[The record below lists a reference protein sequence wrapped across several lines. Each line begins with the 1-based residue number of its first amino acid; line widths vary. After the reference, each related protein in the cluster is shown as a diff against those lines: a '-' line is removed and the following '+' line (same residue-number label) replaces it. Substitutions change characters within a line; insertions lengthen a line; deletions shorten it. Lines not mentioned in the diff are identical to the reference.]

1 MKLDLH
7 ILIVTLHIY
16 FKFQAN
22 TLLVSEIFSTCLNF
36 KNIFSKFLTFKYD
49 LDLKPGKGNMGSAH
63 PLVEVNI

>member
-22 TLLVSEIFSTCLNF
+22 IFSSF
-36 KNIFSKFLTFKYD
+36 RNIQIHVKIKEYFLSQFLTFKCD
-49 LDLKPGKGNMGSAH
+49 HDLKPAKG
-63 PLVEVNI
+63 